1 MSFRIRSNSRSRNVI
16 DYIRL
21 THPMPYGRYRYRVTK
36 GYDIRNNIY
45 RFDRGVDK
53 FIILGLS

>member
-1 MSFRIRSNSRSRNVI
+1 MSFRIQSNSRSRNVI

-21 THPMPYGRYRYRVTK
+21 TQPMPYGRYRYCVTK
-36 GYDIRNNIY
+36 GYDKRTTH
-45 RFDRGVDK
+45 RFDRSVDK